1 MYTQLRLSTTNR
13 MVGGVA
19 AGIAETFGWD
29 VTLVR
34 VGFVALSFLDGV
46 GLLLYG
52 ALWLALRL
60 GVTSAANGSEDSG
73 MITPVGDRNRT
84 LGLVLISVG
93 ALVLATV
100 LDITIPMLAV
110 LLIAGGW
117 YLMRR
122 G

>member
-29 VTLVR
+29 ATLVR
-34 VGFVALSFLDGV
+34 VGFVALSFLHGA

-60 GVTSAANGSEDSG
+60 GVTSAANGSADSG
-73 MITPVGDRNRT
+73 MIAPVGDRNRT
-84 LGLVLISVG
+84 LGLVLISAG
-93 ALVLATV
+93 ALVLANMFG
-100 LDITIPMLAV
+100 ITIPMLAV